1 LRASFPGED
10 YNQNTVVFVFPSV
23 QIHRGFWKLERFFFI
38 RGGGGQQQRR
48 EQRIIREE
56 EEEEE
61 FFVFCCHIKDRI
73 EERDDAWW

>member
-10 YNQNTVVFVFPSV
+10 YNQNTVVFVFPSA
-23 QIHRGFWKLERFFFI
+23 QIHRGFWKLKRFFFI
-38 RGGGGQQQRR
+38 CGGGQQRQ

-56 EEEEE
+56 EEEE
-61 FFVFCCHIKDRI
+61 FFVFCCYIKDRI